1 MLKIGDS
8 IQNSNTGEDW
18 IVTNITE
25 FGVMAKTKPS
35 SVSQYVSRNEFTYD
49 ESNNRRP
56 REIMKEL
63 SDHITTQFDEVRK
76 NESEIHKL
84 KEQVKQLTQE
94 LKYAKVRAKSDDNA
108 QFVAFCA
115 FLIMTILFAFTFG
128 LWVTA

>member
-35 SVSQYVSRNEFTYD
+35 SVSQYVSRNE
-49 ESNNRRP
+49 SNNRRP
-56 REIMKEL
+56 REIIKEL
-63 SDHITTQFDEVRK
+63 SDHIHSQFDETRK

-84 KEQVKQLTQE
+84 KEQVKRLTQE
-94 LKYAKVRAKSDDNA
+94 LKYAKVRAKSDEDA
-108 QFVAFCA
+108 QFAAFCA